1 MIRRRAAA
9 TALIAAI
16 AMAAPAAALT
26 TPGADPAS
34 SESAIIEAARAAAAS
49 ASTSPPS
56 PLPSGAAPLPG
67 AVDPAVYVVGPGDVL
82 QLAIWG
88 RMTRT
93 DLLEVGPEGTVLIP
107 GAGVIRVAGRAL
119 AEVRG
124 AILDRVR
131 REVRG
136 VEVDVRL
143 ARTRRFFVYLTG
155 EVKQPG
161 AAQANGA
168 SRVSEVL
175 TPDQFKEDASRRRI
189 EVLHRDGT
197 RRIADLELFFST
209 GDPALNPI
217 LQDGDVIQVPVA
229 TEFVHVA
236 GAVAKP
242 GRYELGPRD
251 SVRTLLRIAG
261 DPLPAAS
268 EDRVLLIRWPEPFRP
283 ESLWVRLSEIYSNE
297 VNPALGDGERL
308 YVFFVPQYHEQR
320 EAVVLGE
327 VQRPGAYPIVEGR
340 TRLTDLIEAAG
351 GFLPSADLSAIRVR
365 RQVTAAEK
373 DPELDRL
380 LRLSRNELTA
390 SEYEVLRTKLAGLRE
405 DYRVAWESVQREANS
420 ADLLIRDGD
429 VVRVERLVSSIRVD
443 GEVRR
448 PAILEYRGG
457 STVNDYVREA
467 GGFTD
472 RAWRGKIRVTRA
484 VTGQTL
490 LARNV
495 TALNPGDLVWVPEKP
510 DVTFWQLSREVLTAL
525 AQVATVV
532 IAIRS
537 VNN

>member
-1 MIRRRAAA
+1 MKRVLAGLPAVVSFLLAA
-9 TALIAAI
+9 TIALAQST
-16 AMAAPAAALT
+16 PSTPSRTPNQALT
-26 TPGADPAS
+26 
-34 SESAIIEAARAAAAS
+34 EAARAAAGAS
-49 ASTSPPS
+49 SPSTS
-56 PLPSGAAPLPG
+56 LPSGAPPLAG
-67 AVDPAVYVVGPGDVL
+67 AVDPQLYWVGPGDVL

-93 DLLEVGPEGTVLIP
+93 DLLEVGPEGTVLVP
-107 GAGVIRVAGRAL
+107 GAGVVRVAGRSLTEARDL
-119 AEVRG
+119 
-124 AILDRVR
+124 ILERVR

-143 ARTRRFFVYLTG
+143 VRTRRFFVYLTG
-155 EVKQPG
+155 RVKHLG
-161 AAQANGA
+161 AIEASGT

-175 TPDQFKEDASRRRI
+175 TPEVMLEDASRRRV
-189 EVLHRDGT
+189 EVLRRDGT
-197 RRIADLELFFST
+197 RLIADLELFFST

-217 LQDGDVIQVPVA
+217 VNDGDVIQVPVA
-229 TEFVHVA
+229 TEFVHAA

-268 EDRVLLIRWPEPFRP
+268 EERVLLIRWPEPFRP
-283 ESLWVRLSEIYSNE
+283 ESLWVSLSEIYSGE
-297 VNPALGDGERL
+297 RNPPLGDGERL
-308 YVFFVPQYHEQR
+308 YLFFVPQYHEQR
-320 EAVVLGE
+320 EAAVLGE

-340 TRLTDLIEAAG
+340 TRLSDLVKAAG
-351 GFLPSADLSAIRVR
+351 GFLANADLSAIRLR
-365 RQVTAAEK
+365 RTAPAAGEK
-373 DPELDRL
+373 DPEMDRL

-390 SEYEVLRTKLAGLRE
+390 SEYEQLRTKLAGLRE
-405 DYRVAWESVQREANS
+405 DYRVNWETVQRQGES

-429 VVRVERLVSSIRVD
+429 QVRVERLVSSIRID

-448 PAILEYRGG
+448 PAILEYRPGNN
-457 STVNDYVREA
+457 VADYVREA

-472 RAWRGKIRVTRA
+472 RAWRGKVRVTRA

-495 TALNPGDLVWVPEKP
+495 NSLDPGDLVWVPEKP
-510 DVTFWQLSREVLTAL
+510 DVTLWHLTREVLTAV

-537 VNN
+537 VRN